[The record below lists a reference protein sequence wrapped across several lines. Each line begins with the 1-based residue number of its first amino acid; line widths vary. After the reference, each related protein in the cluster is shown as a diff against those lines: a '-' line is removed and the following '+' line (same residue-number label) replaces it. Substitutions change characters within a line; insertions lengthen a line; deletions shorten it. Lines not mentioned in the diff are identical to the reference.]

1 MERDYEKYSI
11 KITCLTA
18 VELASAALALLLVIF
33 ILFVPYFCKTTVEE
47 ILGAEEFK
55 SFDEYFL
62 YLKQFTP
69 QELMRGEHVTS
80 KSYSMFEELTFLF
93 KNYRLANDK
102 DGLLSTKLMTVMIF
116 PFSAVVMGI
125 IILVINGKTLYD
137 RITDLVHPEKSV
149 MLKYDELQK
158 SSAGSVLLKIGKG
171 YLIYVM
177 LVSYFGT
184 LMYAKMFE
192 DLDSELTNYS
202 HIIGMDKVSG
212 FFSVTVAIA
221 VVYIVI
227 AGIGKVLK
235 KNLKTEIV
243 SAKYDDVGSGAFDY
257 SRSPRPGYGQ
267 NNQGAQGYGNP
278 PQSNLRSILSRPTLS
293 PGIINPISRVI
304 ISPTVRSP
312 HSQTEQSIEGQLREC
327 YDFARRNK
335 FLLF

>member
-1 MERDYEKYSI
+1 M
-11 KITCLTA
+11 
-18 VELASAALALLLVIF
+18 IF

-47 ILGAEEFK
+47 ILGVEEFK

-125 IILVINGKTLYD
+125 IILVVNGKTLYD

-227 AGIGKVLK
+227 VVPYDVVFVVEYPGHIHAVHADIYLFVCAAGG
-235 KNLKTEIV
+235 
-243 SAKYDDVGSGAFDY
+243 
-257 SRSPRPGYGQ
+257 
-267 NNQGAQGYGNP
+267 
-278 PQSNLRSILSRPTLS
+278 
-293 PGIINPISRVI
+293 
-304 ISPTVRSP
+304 VRF
-312 HSQTEQSIEGQLREC
+312 L
-327 YDFARRNK
+327 K
-335 FLLF
+335 FLVCIGSIVDFIA